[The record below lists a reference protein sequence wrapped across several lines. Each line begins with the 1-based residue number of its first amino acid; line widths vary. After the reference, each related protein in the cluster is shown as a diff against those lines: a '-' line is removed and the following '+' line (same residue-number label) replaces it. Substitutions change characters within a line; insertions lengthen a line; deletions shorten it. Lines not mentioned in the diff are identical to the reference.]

1 MIVIKLK
8 NQIFVPYVFSGLHY
22 LSELIPS
29 ETKNNYMDVSLVK
42 KKGNLLLF
50 LGLFMNAKLNRKLKL

>member
-8 NQIFVPYVFSGLHY
+8 NQIFLPYVFSGLHY

-42 KKGNLLLF
+42 KKRQSVIIFGSLYEC
-50 LGLFMNAKLNRKLKL
+50 KIK